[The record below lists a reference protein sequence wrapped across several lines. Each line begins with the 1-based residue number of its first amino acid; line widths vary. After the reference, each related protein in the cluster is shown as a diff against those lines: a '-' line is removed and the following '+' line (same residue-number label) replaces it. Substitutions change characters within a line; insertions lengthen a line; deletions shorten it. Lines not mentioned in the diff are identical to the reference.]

1 MNCSTSGSL
10 VLHCLPEFTQTP
22 VHWVSDAIQL
32 SHPLSPPS
40 PLALNLPSIKV
51 FSKEDLGAANSYMGL
66 SWWLSGKEPAC
77 NKGDARD
84 AGSISGSGRSP
95 GGGNSNLPQYSCKEN
110 PMDRRAWRAT
120 VHRVPKRQTW
130 LAVSIHTCACAR
142 THTHVHNSHIST
154 VGSRFFHNQPS
165 SWDSPG

>member
-1 MNCSTSGSL
+1 MNCSTSGSP

-22 VHWVSDAIQL
+22 VHWVSDATQL
-32 SHPLSPPS
+32 SHLLSPPS
-40 PLALNLPSIKV
+40 LFALNLPSIEV
-51 FSKEDLGAANSYMGL
+51 FSNEDLWAANSYMRL

-130 LAVSIHTCACAR
+130 LAVSIHTCTCAR
-142 THTHVHNSHIST
+142 THTHMHNSHIST
-154 VGSRFFHNQPS
+154 VGSRSFHNQPS

>member
-1 MNCSTSGSL
+1 MNCSTSGSP
-10 VLHCLPEFTQTP
+10 VLHCLPEFAQTP
-22 VHWVSDAIQL
+22 VHWVSDATQL

-40 PLALNLPSIKV
+40 PFALNLPSIEV
-51 FSKEDLGAANSYMGL
+51 FSNEDLWAANSYMRL

-130 LAVSIHTCACAR
+130 LAVSIHTCTCAR
-142 THTHVHNSHIST
+142 THTHMHNSHIST
-154 VGSRFFHNQPS
+154 VGSRSFHNQPS

>member
-1 MNCSTSGSL
+1 MNCSTSGSP

-22 VHWVSDAIQL
+22 VHWVSDATQL
-32 SHPLSPPS
+32 SHLLSPPS
-40 PLALNLPSIKV
+40 LFALNLPSIEV
-51 FSKEDLGAANSYMGL
+51 FSNEDLWAANSYMRL

-110 PMDRRAWRAT
+110 PMDRRAWQAT

-130 LAVSIHTCACAR
+130 LAVSIHTCTCAR
-142 THTHVHNSHIST
+142 THTHMHNSHIST
-154 VGSRFFHNQPS
+154 VGSRSFHNQPS

>member
-1 MNCSTSGSL
+1 MNCSTSGSP

-22 VHWVSDAIQL
+22 VHWVSDATQL
-32 SHPLSPPS
+32 SHLLSPPS
-40 PLALNLPSIKV
+40 LFALNLPSIEV
-51 FSKEDLGAANSYMGL
+51 FSNEDLWAANSYMRL
-66 SWWLSGKEPAC
+66 TWWLSGKEPAC

-110 PMDRRAWRAT
+110 PMDRRAWQAT

-130 LAVSIHTCACAR
+130 LAVSIHTCTCAR
-142 THTHVHNSHIST
+142 THTHMHNSHIST
-154 VGSRFFHNQPS
+154 VGSRSFHNQPS